1 MKKPLFRRLVE
12 EALPNQELLRRRV
25 AVEVLVGLLMLGRE
39 AGRGV
44 KLLMDVEGRWY
55 MSMDFLG
62 VL

>member
-55 MSMDFLG
+55 MSMAFLG